1 MPSPSLVSLA
11 LNGESYLVRVITV
24 YDIVPSP
31 FIVHVWKVTLCVSY
45 TGMIYCPSSPIS
57 LCIRVINCVCAVKC
71 PILLHLFVYVYL

>member
-31 FIVHVWKVTLCVSY
+31 FKVHVLWSFNMESNSVCI
-45 TGMIYCPSSPIS
+45 IY
-57 LCIRVINCVCAVKC
+57 RYD
-71 PILLHLFVYVYL
+71 ILPFFSHIALYQGY